1 MITFDEKKQI
11 FHLTNDK
18 ISYLI
23 QIKPG
28 GYLAHVYFGKK
39 VNHYSSGYDYPQVDR
54 SFSPN
59 LPHAVDRSFSLD
71 TLLQEYPGHGFGDFR
86 EPAYNIRLNDGS
98 RVTDFRFQDY
108 EVIAGKP
115 QLDGLPA
122 TYVVDDHDAQTLVIH
137 LLDQVSQLR
146 LTMYYTIFTDLSVIT
161 RSVKVTNLGE
171 DTVEI
176 NRLASTAVDF
186 PAADYELIQ
195 LRGAWARERN
205 IVREPLNL
213 GTKLLDSKR
222 GASSH
227 QQNPFVALIQPETTE
242 FQGEAI
248 GFGLIYSG
256 NHETIIQRD
265 QYAQT
270 RVIMGINSFNFAW
283 QLQPQTT
290 FQTPEVMMAYSDAGL
305 NGMSQTF
312 HNLCNQHLVPQRFQ
326 ARQRPVL
333 INNWEAT
340 YFNFNEDK
348 ILQLAQAAKE
358 VGIELFVLDDGWF
371 GARNDDKTSL
381 GDWREN
387 RSKLS
392 HGVSGLSTQIHHM
405 GLQFG
410 IWFEP
415 EMISE
420 DSDLFRNHPDW
431 VLEVPHRERSIGRNQ
446 YVLDFSRSEVRENI
460 FQQMTAILDAADL
473 DYIKWDMN
481 RNMTEVYSKVL
492 PALQQGEVAHRY
504 ILGLYDFLAKITTA
518 YPQVLFEGCA
528 GGGGRFDLGILYYL
542 PQSWTSDNTDAIS
555 RIKIQY
561 GTSLLYPISS
571 MGSHVS
577 AVPNEQTHRVTSL
590 AIRGNVA
597 MSGVLGYE
605 LDLTKASEPE
615 KEEISEQIEFYK
627 AHRQLLQFGQF
638 YRLMSPFKHNDV
650 AWMFV
655 SDQKDEAIVFYFRMS
670 AEASYPLIT
679 LKLAGLNP
687 DQKYQLGTAV
697 YGGDELMN
705 IGLYVDPN
713 LTGDYATQRYVIK
726 AVKD

>member
-1 MITFDEKKQI
+1 MITFDEDKQI
-11 FHLTNDK
+11 FHLTNNR

-28 GYLAHVYFGKK
+28 GYLAHIYFGKK
-39 VNHYSSGYDYPQVDR
+39 IAHYSSSYDYPQVDR

-59 LPHAVDRSFSLD
+59 PPHAVDRGFSLD

-98 RVTDFRFQDY
+98 RVTDFRYHDY
-108 EVIAGKP
+108 QIRPGKP
-115 QLDGLPA
+115 QLAGLPA
-122 TYVVDDHDAQTLVIH
+122 TYVSDEHDAQTLVLH
-137 LLDQVSQLR
+137 LLDQVSQLE
-146 LTMYYTIFTDLSVIT
+146 LKMYYTIFTKQNVIT
-161 RSVKVTNLGE
+161 RSAKLTNHGN
-171 DTVEI
+171 DTVEV
-176 NRLASTAVDF
+176 NRLTSVAIDF
-186 PAADYELIQ
+186 PAASYDLIQ

-213 GTKLLDSKR
+213 GIKVLDSKR
-222 GASSH
+222 GASGH
-227 QQNPFVALIQPETTE
+227 QQNPFVALVQPETTE

-270 RVIMGINSFNFAW
+270 RVLMGINSFNFAW
-283 QLQPQTT
+283 QLQPETA
-290 FQTPEVMMAYSDAGL
+290 FQTPEVVLVYSDAGL
-305 NGMSQTF
+305 NAMSQTF
-312 HNLCNQHLVPQRFQ
+312 HDLCNQHLVPRRFQ
-326 ARQRPVL
+326 QRQRPIL

-340 YFNFNEDK
+340 YFNFDENK
-348 ILQLAQAAKE
+348 ILKLAQAAKE

-371 GARNDDKTSL
+371 GARNDDRTSL
-381 GDWREN
+381 GDWFEN
-387 RSKLS
+387 KAKLS
-392 HGVSGLSTQIHHM
+392 HGVSGLSAQIHQM

-431 VLEVPHRERSIGRNQ
+431 VLEVPRRERSVGRNQ
-446 YVLDFSRSEVRENI
+446 YVLDFSRAEVRANI
-460 FQQMTAILDAADL
+460 FKQMTTILDQANL

-481 RNMTEVYSKVL
+481 RNMTEVYSQVL

-504 ILGLYDFLAKITTA
+504 ILGLYDFLSKITQA

-555 RIKIQY
+555 RIKVQY

-571 MGSHVS
+571 MGAHVS

-605 LDLTKASEPE
+605 LDLTKATADE
-615 KEEISEQIEFYK
+615 KQAIAEQIKFYK
-627 AHRQLLQFGQF
+627 AHRQLLQFGKF
-638 YRLMSPFKHNDV
+638 YRLMSPFNHNDV

-655 SDQKDEAIVFYFRMS
+655 SEQQDEAIVFYFRMS
-670 AEASYPLIT
+670 AEASYPLVT
-679 LKLAGLNP
+679 LKLAGLDP
-687 DQKYQLGTAV
+687 AKHYRLGNAV

-726 AVKD
+726 AIED

>member
-1 MITFDEKKQI
+1 MITFDEQKQI

-18 ISYLI
+18 ISYLMQI
-23 QIKPG
+23 QQH

-39 VNHYSSGYDYPQVDR
+39 VTHYSSGYDYPLVTR

-59 LPHAVDRSFSLD
+59 LPDATEQNFSLD

-86 EPAYNIRLNDGS
+86 EPAYNIRLADGS
-98 RVTDFRFQDY
+98 RVTDFRYHDY
-108 EVIAGKP
+108 KILNGKP
-115 QLDGLPA
+115 KLNGLPA
-122 TYVVDDHDAQTLVIH
+122 TFVEDDQDAQTLVIH
-137 LLDQVSQLR
+137 LIDQVSQLQ
-146 LTMYYTIFTDLSVIT
+146 LTMYYTIFTKLSVIT
-161 RSVKVTNLGE
+161 RSVKLKNLG
-171 DTVEI
+171 DAAVEV
-176 NRLASTAVDF
+176 NRLDSTTVDF
-186 PAADYELIQ
+186 PATEYDLIQ

-205 IVREPLNL
+205 IIREPLNL
-213 GTKLLDSKR
+213 GIKLLDSKR

-227 QQNPFVALIQPETTE
+227 QQNPFVALVQPETTE

-283 QLQPQTT
+283 QLQPNET
-290 FQTPEVMMAYSDAGL
+290 FQTPEAVMVYSDAGL
-305 NGMSQTF
+305 NQMSQTF
-312 HNLCNQHLVPQRFQ
+312 HDLCNQHLVPRRFQ
-326 ARQRPVL
+326 NQQRPVL

-348 ILQLAQAAKE
+348 ILQLARVAKD

-371 GARNDDKTSL
+371 GARNDDRTSL
-381 GDWREN
+381 GDWYEN
-387 RSKLS
+387 RHKLS
-392 HGVSGLSTQIHHM
+392 HGVSGLSQQIHRM

-420 DSDLFRNHPDW
+420 DSQLFRQHPDW
-431 VLEVPHRERSIGRNQ
+431 VLEVPNRQRSLGRHQ
-446 YVLDFSRSEVRENI
+446 YVLDFSRAEVRDNI
-460 FQQMTAILDAADL
+460 FNQMKNVLDQADL

-504 ILGLYDFLAKITTA
+504 ILGLYDFLDKITSA

-571 MGSHVS
+571 MGAHVS
-577 AVPNEQTHRVTSL
+577 AVPNEQTHRMTSL

-605 LDLTKASEPE
+605 LDLTKATPDE
-615 KEEISEQIEFYK
+615 KREITAQIKFYK
-627 AHRQLLQFGQF
+627 AHRQLLQFGKF

-655 SDQKDEAIVFYFRMS
+655 SDQCDEAIVFYFRMS
-670 AEASYPLIT
+670 AEASYPLVT

-687 DQKYQLGTAV
+687 NKKYQLNGSV

-713 LTGDYATQRYVIK
+713 LIGDYATARYYIK
-726 AVKD
+726 AKD